1 MTPAGRPTVAVIG
14 AGIAGLAAA
23 WELARASPGAG
34 VPSPEVHVF
43 ERDLRPG
50 GVLRSAPF
58 GGRTLDLAADGF
70 TSRRPEAVTLCEE
83 LGIGDELVPAAATG
97 GSVLARGRLRP
108 LPAGLV
114 SGVPTRWWPLACSG
128 VLGPLESLRVARDL
142 VVPHPGTRQVTGD
155 RSVGEIVADRLG
167 RPVVERLVD
176 PVMGGGHAGSVD
188 SLSAAAVEPV
198 LIAASHQP
206 GSLMHRVGRTRRA
219 REWTGTPAV
228 RPSGSW
234 SLAGGTTRLVDRLVE
249 RLRAGGVAVHTGTA
263 VEALVRDGHP
273 ATGGRPQGGPRWRLV
288 LAGPDEVGT
297 GEGTFTADAVV
308 CALPATAT
316 ATLLAL
322 HAPVAAGLLTTVE
335 YASVSTVTVS
345 VPVSAMRRPLS
356 GAGFVVPQATTIDGR
371 PALITGCTYLT
382 HKWPHLAVAD
392 AELLRIS
399 VGRAGDLRPAVL
411 DDDELAAAAFAQCA
425 GVLSLTGPP
434 SLAMVTRWDRGCP
447 QYQVGH
453 LVRVAEVDK
462 AVAAVGGL
470 AVAGAATRGVDIPA
484 CIGSGREA
492 GRRVLRSLTADG
504 SQVR

>member
-1 MTPAGRPTVAVIG
+1 
-14 AGIAGLAAA
+14 
-23 WELARASPGAG
+23 
-34 VPSPEVHVF
+34 
-43 ERDLRPG
+43 
-50 GVLRSAPF
+50 
-58 GGRTLDLAADGF
+58 
-70 TSRRPEAVTLCEE
+70 
-83 LGIGDELVPAAATG
+83 
-97 GSVLARGRLRP
+97 
-108 LPAGLV
+108 
-114 SGVPTRWWPLACSG
+114 
-128 VLGPLESLRVARDL
+128 
-142 VVPHPGTRQVTGD
+142 
-155 RSVGEIVADRLG
+155 
-167 RPVVERLVD
+167 VERLVD